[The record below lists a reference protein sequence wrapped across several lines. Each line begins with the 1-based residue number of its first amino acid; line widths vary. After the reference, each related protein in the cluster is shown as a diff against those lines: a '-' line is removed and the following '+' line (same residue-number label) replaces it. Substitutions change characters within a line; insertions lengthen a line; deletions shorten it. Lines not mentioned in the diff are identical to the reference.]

1 MKADKPRY
9 QYGAKTEHGDKYIL
23 DFTAEHLPNVG
34 MFISDVDLVIRQ
46 KDGSICL
53 VEIKRFMSVM
63 KPNQRNTYNILQF
76 LLSAGATA
84 LNGKCEIN
92 GQTFKVNVKPPILLT
107 FERTTFE
114 DGRAYIGNLE
124 VSKAEA
130 AQILSFEKTA
140 EQIRQERKGIRAA

>member
-1 MKADKPRY
+1 MKVDKPRY

-34 MFISDVDLVIRQ
+34 MFISDIDLVIRT
-46 KDGSICL
+46 KENICL

-63 KPNQRNTYNILQF
+63 KPNQRNTYNILQ
-76 LLSAGATA
+76 LLLVTGAAA
-84 LNGKCEIN
+84 LNGKCEIS

-107 FERTTFE
+107 FEKSTFE

-140 EQIRQERKGIRAA
+140 EQIRQERKGIKAA